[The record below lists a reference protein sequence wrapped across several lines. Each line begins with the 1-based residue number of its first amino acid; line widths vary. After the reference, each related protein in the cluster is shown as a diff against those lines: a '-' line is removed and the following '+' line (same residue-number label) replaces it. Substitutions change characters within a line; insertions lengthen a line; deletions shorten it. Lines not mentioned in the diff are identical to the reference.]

1 MLNDWSNESWNK
13 GSPAE
18 TGSKGVTAECTQ
30 AFCPTFSK
38 APRREQNSIY
48 LVLLFCSA
56 CDNYCPQIEN
66 YSLRGPPLAYLAG
79 AGKQEEGRRAKGQSG
94 VILVAFK
101 GSAHFCLTDRASSM
115 LTGVLF
121 HKGI

>member
-1 MLNDWSNESWNK
+1 MIGAMNSGTK
-13 GSPAE
+13 GLQQRPA
-18 TGSKGVTAECTQ
+18 AEGLQ
-30 AFCPTFSK
+30 QSALKRSARHFGK
-38 APRREQNSIY
+38 APRGEKNSIY

-66 YSLRGPPLAYLAG
+66 YSLRGPPLAYLSEA
-79 AGKQEEGRRAKGQSG
+79 AKQEEGRRAKGQSG

-101 GSAHFCLTDRASSM
+101 GSAHFCLTDRASSV